1 MGDLIILSLAFSILL
16 LFSIFLV
23 SLIIKEVKNYNISY
37 DSYYLMPVGIYSFC
51 LLVCILLLYIIN
63 NEGFKI
69 VFNFT
74 NG

>member
-37 DSYYLMPVGIYSFC
+37 DSDYLMPVGIYSFC
-51 LLVCILLLYIIN
+51 LLVCILLLYILN